1 MSLSINPETTI
12 GALLKAYPQVEGT
25 LVDLAPAFAKL
36 RNPVV
41 RRTVAKVATL
51 QQAAKIGGVS
61 LQTMILKLR
70 QATGEGSTERPIADA
85 LRAEDDTP
93 RWMIQGRIA
102 KEIDADSMLERGVHP
117 IGMVRE
123 AVERLGPGEV
133 VMLRSSFRDPSDI
146 APVRAGW
153 RNAYEGRILAIV
165 RSSGSPG
172 QATVRASA
180 GELKGAQTLTVK

>member
-12 GALLKAYPQVEGT
+12 GALLEAYPQVEGT

-85 LRAEDDTP
+85 LPTEDDTP

-102 KEIDADSMLERGVHP
+102 KEIDADSMLERRVHP

-133 VMLRSSFRDPSDI
+133 VMLRSSFRPEPLIEAMRRTGVTVHSF
-146 APVRAGW
+146 VQG
-153 RNAYEGRILAIV
+153 
-165 RSSGSPG
+165 
-172 QATVRASA
+172 ATHFTRF
-180 GELKGAQTLTVK
+180 GVKPPAE